1 MDQTNHLIAQAAHQL
16 PAITGSGITP
26 VGNGV
31 TNLEKI
37 INTSIGVLTLVAV
50 IFFIL
55 NIIFAGYSFISSQG
69 DEKKMV
75 EARSKITN
83 SVLGLLIVVIAL
95 GVGSLVAKLLG
106 LNNILDLNQV
116 FSTLTF

>member
-1 MDQTNHLIAQAAHQL
+1 MDQTNHLLAQTAHSL
-16 PAITGSGITP
+16 PALTGSGITP

-37 INTSIGVLTLVAV
+37 INTGIGLLTLIGVL
-50 IFFIL
+50 FFVF
-55 NIIFAGYSFISSQG
+55 NIILAGYAFISSQG
-69 DEKKMV
+69 DEKKMA
-75 EARSKITN
+75 EARSRITN
-83 SVLGLLIVVIAL
+83 SVLGLAIVIMALAVASLI
-95 GVGSLVAKLLG
+95 AKLLG